1 MVFKRSEINVTPC
14 RLLRMAQSID
24 DYMQII
30 TSGHHYAIPAVA
42 DPALEAATAD
52 TDIDEESF
60 RSDLERDSAHSS
72 LVNGQMSA
80 AVNGEASRRRSKPIS
95 EHEARYEQ
103 LLMQGTTDVL
113 LS

>member
-1 MVFKRSEINVTPC
+1 M
-14 RLLRMAQSID
+14 
-24 DYMQII
+24 
-30 TSGHHYAIPAVA
+30 A

-103 LLMQGTTDVL
+103 LLMQGKTSSCKSWYRNCKSYLDI
-113 LS
+113 SRDEHNKWM

>member
-1 MVFKRSEINVTPC
+1 M
-14 RLLRMAQSID
+14 
-24 DYMQII
+24 
-30 TSGHHYAIPAVA
+30 A

-80 AVNGEASRRRSKPIS
+80 VAVNGEASRRRSKPIS

-103 LLMQGTTDVL
+103 LLMQGKT
-113 LS
+113 SSCKS